1 MFENYLMCFL
11 VSMVPLIELRGS
23 MVMAAAMNLDFFTA
37 LIVCV
42 IGNMLPVPI
51 IYFFARKVLIWGAD
65 KKYIGK
71 FFRFCLEKG
80 ERGGQKLTKAAG
92 RGGLFVALML
102 FVGVCGLLYPSV
114 SQYWNARTQTHAVEN
129 YREILDA
136 LKPEDYAAFF
146 QEADAYNQALNAL
159 NSPLVDYHNLKQ
171 YNEILNVSGNGIMG
185 YVSIPKLGVELPV
198 YHGIS
203 AEVLNVACGHLEGTS
218 LPVGGESTHCVLS
231 AHRGLPH
238 AKLFTELDKME
249 LGDTFTL
256 TVLDRTLTYQVDQI
270 KVVRPYEID
279 DVQIVAG
286 EDLCTL
292 LTCTPYGINSH
303 RLLVRGTRIEN
314 AAPALHVTSNAYRI
328 DSLVATPM
336 VAAPIL
342 LILLIALMVKY
353 RDKGSK
359 PLISK
364 EEEKWLEE
372 LV

>member
-1 MFENYLMCFL
+1 
-11 VSMVPLIELRGS
+11 
-23 MVMAAAMNLDFFTA
+23 
-37 LIVCV
+37 
-42 IGNMLPVPI
+42 
-51 IYFFARKVLIWGAD
+51 
-65 KKYIGK
+65 
-71 FFRFCLEKG
+71 
-80 ERGGQKLTKAAG
+80 
-92 RGGLFVALML
+92 ML

-114 SQYWNARTQTHAVEN
+114 SQYWNSKTQTRAVEN
-129 YREILDA
+129 YREILNS
-136 LKPEDYAAFF
+136 LQQEDYDAFF
-146 QEADAYNQALNAL
+146 EEAENYNAKLNEL
-159 NSPLVDYHNLKQ
+159 NFPLTDYHRLKG
-171 YNEILNVSGNGIMG
+171 YNDILDLSGTGIMG
-185 YVSIPKLGVELPV
+185 YVSIPKLGVELPL

-218 LPVGGESTHCVLS
+218 LPVGGENTHCVLS

-249 LGDTFTL
+249 VGDTFTI
-256 TVLDRTLTYQVDQI
+256 TVLNRTVTYQIDQI
-270 KVVRPYEID
+270 KVVLPNETN

-314 AAPALHVTSNAYRI
+314 AAPVLHVTSNAYRI
-328 DSLVATPM
+328 DSLVATPV

-342 LILLIALMVKY
+342 LILLIVLMIKY

-364 EEEKWLEE
+364 EEDEWLKEE
-372 LV
+372 WG